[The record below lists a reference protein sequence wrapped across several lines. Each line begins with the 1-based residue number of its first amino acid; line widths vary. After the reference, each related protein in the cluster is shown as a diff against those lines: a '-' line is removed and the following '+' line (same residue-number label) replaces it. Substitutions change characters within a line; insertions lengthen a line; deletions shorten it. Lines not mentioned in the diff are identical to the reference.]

1 MKYAFTLSDAVAC
14 DAPVLAALHA
24 SCFSDSWGEQS
35 IANLLGR
42 PHVTGFKATV
52 NDACVVGFILNQ
64 VIEAEAEILT
74 ICVDPAWRRSGLGRV
89 LLKHACER
97 LRELGVASYF
107 LEVSEE
113 NVAARR
119 LYADA
124 GFFEVGRR
132 KAYYRSA
139 IAGGGGGDALVLKRR
154 LVE

>member
-1 MKYAFTLSDAVAC
+1 MRTAVTLNDVLTV
-14 DAPVLAALHA
+14 DAPVLAALYA

-35 IANLLGR
+35 MANLLSR

-52 NDACVVGFILNQ
+52 NDVCVVGFALNQ

-89 LLKHACER
+89 LLNHACER
-97 LRELGVASYF
+97 LRELGVESYF

-113 NVAARR
+113 NVAARA
-119 LYADA
+119 LYAAA

-139 IAGGGGGDALVLKRR
+139 IAGVGGGDALVLKKR